1 MVRYSSR
8 LLSTL
13 EQIEVNTTEQVYID
27 KAIYQLKNEKQRE
40 KVVVKN
46 LVRDL
51 RLIMIHN
58 HRLSK
63 PALALFNQLDKP
75 SLGRFPQ
82 FPF

>member
-1 MVRYSSR
+1 MVRYSSS

-46 LVRDL
+46 LS
-51 RLIMIHN
+51 I
-58 HRLSK
+58 
-63 PALALFNQLDKP
+63 
-75 SLGRFPQ
+75 
-82 FPF
+82 

>member
-46 LVRDL
+46 LS
-51 RLIMIHN
+51 I
-58 HRLSK
+58 
-63 PALALFNQLDKP
+63 
-75 SLGRFPQ
+75 
-82 FPF
+82 

>member
-1 MVRYSSR
+1 MVKYSSS

-27 KAIYQLKNEKQRE
+27 KAIYQLKNETQSE

-51 RLIMIHN
+51 KLIIIC
-58 HRLSK
+58 S
-63 PALALFNQLDKP
+63 
-75 SLGRFPQ
+75 
-82 FPF
+82 

>member
-1 MVRYSSR
+1 MVRYSSH

-46 LVRDL
+46 LS
-51 RLIMIHN
+51 I
-58 HRLSK
+58 
-63 PALALFNQLDKP
+63 
-75 SLGRFPQ
+75 
-82 FPF
+82 

>member
-1 MVRYSSR
+1 MVKYSSS

-46 LVRDL
+46 LS
-51 RLIMIHN
+51 I
-58 HRLSK
+58 
-63 PALALFNQLDKP
+63 
-75 SLGRFPQ
+75 
-82 FPF
+82 